1 MTEQEWLQATNPEAM
16 LEYLRGK
23 ASNRKLRL
31 FAVVCCRHTWSLVE
45 DDRKRMVANGGSRV
59 EVELARQ
66 EADLAGRAA
75 EVAERYA
82 DGLTDLA
89 ELRALIAADDE
100 MEGCYADGSD
110 AAWTAKASAY
120 RARICAKYKSPRKF
134 GLAARLLNPLVG
146 PWFGVSSKL
155 DHDREQSAQ
164 GHLLRDIFGPLPF
177 RPIIV
182 DPTWLSWH
190 DGLLVSMARRMY
202 DSRDFSDM
210 PVLADALEEAGCTNP
225 DVLAHCRSEGEHV
238 RGCWLLDLLMG
249 KS

>member
-1 MTEQEWLQATNPEAM
+1 MMEQDWMSCHDPDTM
-16 LEYLRGK
+16 LEYLQGK
-23 ASNRKLRL
+23 ASDRKLRL

-45 DDRKRMVANGGSRV
+45 DDRKRMVANGRNRG
-59 EVELARQ
+59 EVEFARREAVLAW
-66 EADLAGRAA
+66 RAA

-155 DHDREQSAQ
+155 DHDRGSSLPKATCSGTSSVPFLSVPSSLIPPGCPGTMAYWCQWPGGCTTAATSVTCRCWRM
-164 GHLLRDIFGPLPF
+164 HLKKLATRT
-177 RPIIV
+177 
-182 DPTWLSWH
+182 PTSSNTA
-190 DGLLVSMARRMY
+190 GQRANTSGA
-202 DSRDFSDM
+202 
-210 PVLADALEEAGCTNP
+210 AGCSI
-225 DVLAHCRSEGEHV
+225 C
-238 RGCWLLDLLMG
+238 
-249 KS
+249 